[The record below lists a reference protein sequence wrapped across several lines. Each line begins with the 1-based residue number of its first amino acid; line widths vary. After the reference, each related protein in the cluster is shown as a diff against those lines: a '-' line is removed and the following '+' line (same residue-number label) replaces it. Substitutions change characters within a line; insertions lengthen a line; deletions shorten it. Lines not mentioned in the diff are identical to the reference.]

1 MKQACLLTVVGLAAL
16 PVLAKEIVVDAS
28 GKAKGS
34 VPTIQKGIA
43 AAAPGDTVLVK
54 GGVYAERLLINKDYG
69 SSPLTVK
76 AAPGERVIVS
86 GFVPITGWKELGK
99 GVFVATADE
108 TVKDLFVG
116 YQPQQCARWPEDG
129 TRLPILTAE
138 TASRTFKT
146 EPVKDN
152 KALAVLA
159 KDPKD
164 AVCFYYFA
172 RGNAFGSP
180 AIASYDATTGDI
192 RFEEKQWNRWI
203 GPEGNKYSFMNHPAF
218 ITRPGDWATA
228 DGKVYFKPVNKEDLA
243 KTCFRA
249 GNRPQVTI
257 GHWKNR
263 VRGVIL
269 DGLEITGSGAEG
281 VKIGGDDVVVRN
293 CLIHHNKANGIAARG
308 VKNVTL
314 ASNVVIANFNG
325 IGLASVTKGL
335 VEGNEV
341 AHNYMDGL
349 IVAGNISGKKTGTP
363 GANEPTRDV
372 VVRRNYLH
380 HHFLMGHP
388 DNFQMYRD
396 VYNTTIEENFDVWGG
411 QSLMAEEVEDVEF
424 NGNVF
429 MGCEAMMVICG
440 HGNSHRWNFRR
451 NTFWGAG
458 YGVFSFTGHDYL
470 VEGNLFVDSPMP
482 YSDASA
488 KVKSSGNHFSPSYIG
503 KTTKP
508 WRTYTDLKK
517 AQDELGQ
524 EAGSTEGDAKLANFP
539 SAWAIAGA
547 NGSALDSLAFRKGA
561 PVDAFKPG
569 DQIELNGDGK
579 LRTVVSSANG
589 ILTFK
594 PALPLPPFRG
604 VMVANWKKAKS
615 TTIDNRSS
623 AKVGATIS
631 TVAFANGDLLGKGRR
646 TLPEIPADVA
656 AAWPDPN
663 RIVCPP
669 AGH

>member
-1 MKQACLLTVVGLAAL
+1 
-16 PVLAKEIVVDAS
+16 
-28 GKAKGS
+28 
-34 VPTIQKGIA
+34 
-43 AAAPGDTVLVK
+43 
-54 GGVYAERLLINKDYG
+54 
-69 SSPLTVK
+69 
-76 AAPGERVIVS
+76 
-86 GFVPITGWKELGK
+86 
-99 GVFVATADE
+99 
-108 TVKDLFVG
+108 
-116 YQPQQCARWPEDG
+116 
-129 TRLPILTAE
+129 
-138 TASRTFKT
+138 
-146 EPVKDN
+146 
-152 KALAVLA
+152 
-159 KDPKD
+159 
-164 AVCFYYFA
+164 
-172 RGNAFGSP
+172 
-180 AIASYDATTGDI
+180 
-192 RFEEKQWNRWI
+192 
-203 GPEGNKYSFMNHPAF
+203 
-218 ITRPGDWATA
+218 
-228 DGKVYFKPVNKEDLA
+228 
-243 KTCFRA
+243 
-249 GNRPQVTI
+249 
-257 GHWKNR
+257 
-263 VRGVIL
+263 
-269 DGLEITGSGAEG
+269 
-281 VKIGGDDVVVRN
+281 
-293 CLIHHNKANGIAARG
+293 
-308 VKNVTL
+308 
-314 ASNVVIANFNG
+314 
-325 IGLASVTKGL
+325 
-335 VEGNEV
+335 
-341 AHNYMDGL
+341 
-349 IVAGNISGKKTGTP
+349 
-363 GANEPTRDV
+363 
-372 VVRRNYLH
+372 
-380 HHFLMGHP
+380 MGHP

-615 TTIDNRSS
+615 TTIDNRAS
-623 AKVGATIS
+623 AKAGATIS
-631 TVAFANGDLLGKGRR
+631 TVAFAKGDLLGKGRR

-656 AAWPDPN
+656 AAMPDAN
-663 RIVCPP
+663 CVVCPP
-669 AGH
+669 EGH